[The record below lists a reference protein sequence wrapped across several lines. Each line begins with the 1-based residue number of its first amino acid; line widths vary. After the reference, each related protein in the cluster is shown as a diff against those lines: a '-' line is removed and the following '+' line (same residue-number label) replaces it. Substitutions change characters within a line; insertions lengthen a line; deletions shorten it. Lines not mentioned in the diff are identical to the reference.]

1 MHTKFSYKIP
11 VGTRPPNDQ
20 GVHWRTIQQ
29 TGWEGVH
36 WIHLGDTGGS
46 HGDDHEY
53 IIWKKLTDVS
63 EVLNTFIIRAV
74 AAASTSETSV
84 SF

>member
-1 MHTKFSYKIP
+1 MSRTSDMLGETINAHKIFIQIP

-29 TGWEGVH
+29 TGWGGAH

-46 HGDDHEY
+46 HGDYHEY
-53 IIWKKLTDVS
+53 IAGR
-63 EVLNTFIIRAV
+63 N
-74 AAASTSETSV
+74 
-84 SF
+84 